1 MATQSKIDFSRFNAE
16 ARYVIVNAEA
26 QAQSVGSNIVCPE
39 HILLALVSKRNLTS
53 ARMLSAW
60 GIDLENAKE
69 VVQEIFFPARAGRH
83 CAIRV
88 SESAKDVLEQSISQA
103 DALGS
108 PEISSEHLLLA
119 LLATTTHDVAA
130 LLQNYGVTQIGLLG
144 TMADVGKTIRTPQ
157 VERQV
162 AINPNPIKSG
172 NYSGSDW
179 DIYDFDEEE
188 DFGDVPSGTAPLPTS
203 KTDIFDPA
211 PLETRQEPYHP
222 VHSKHRAHVSQAAV
236 EVLEKAEEST
246 EIEFGFD
253 MAEDAMSYSQDQF
266 NEEDWSLS
274 DPNPVAF
281 EEILFSSS
289 PTEDLREMPKRIK
302 QRKRKL
308 ASQTI
313 MVALSLVIGM
323 VFGASLLMGFI
334 PLPVKDDVRATT
346 QYLPQTQNN
355 LASSAVSASTKG
367 ISSATQL
374 TRSTSFNFGPINYK
388 PENATGI
395 ISAVAQSLP
404 GPGGE
409 ATVTFD
415 LAIDSGVGING
426 PDTGKVIHQI
436 LNDARS
442 WAKEGYTVA
451 EVPSGAQ
458 LHIFILSGNTL
469 AEKCHKNGL
478 NKDGGCVEGRNIYIS
493 AQRWAQGDESF
504 IKRGG
509 TLDEYRIYLIN
520 RQFGLVLGKGDV
532 QCTEAGRISPV
543 MHPQTES
550 ASPCKANGWPYPA
563 N

>member
-1 MATQSKIDFSRFNAE
+1 MATQSKIDFARFNAE

-60 GIDLENAKE
+60 GIDLNNAKE
-69 VVQEIFFPARAGRH
+69 VVQEIFFPARAGKH

-88 SESAKDVLEQSISQA
+88 SEAAKDVLEQSVNQA

-108 PEISSEHLLLA
+108 SEVSSEHLLLA

-162 AINPNPIKSG
+162 AVNPNPMKTG

-179 DIYDFDEEE
+179 DIYEFDE
-188 DFGDVPSGTAPLPTS
+188 DYGDSPDGSEAIPAAQV
-203 KTDIFDPA
+203 DIFDPT
-211 PLETRQEPYHP
+211 PLESKQEPYKP
-222 VHSKHRAHVSQAAV
+222 RRSRRELREAQPSVG
-236 EVLEKAEEST
+236 VLEKPDTST
-246 EIEFGFD
+246 EIEFDFD
-253 MAEDAMSYSQDQF
+253 MDEEAMVASQEDFLED
-266 NEEDWSLS
+266 DWSLS
-274 DPNPVAF
+274 SPNPVAF
-281 EEILFSSS
+281 EEILFSSI
-289 PTEDLREMPKRIK
+289 PQEDLRNAPQKIRR
-302 QRKRKL
+302 RKRKF

-313 MVALSLVIGM
+313 IAAVCLVLG
-323 VFGASLLMGFI
+323 VVVGASLLMGFI
-334 PLPVKDDVRATT
+334 PLPVGDNVRATT
-346 QYLPQTQNN
+346 QYLPQSQNN
-355 LASSAVSASTKG
+355 LATSAASTTGKNLSTVNG
-367 ISSATQL
+367 L
-374 TRSTSFNFGPINYK
+374 THSDQFDFGHIDYK
-388 PENATGI
+388 PENATGV

-409 ATVTFD
+409 AAVTFD
-415 LAIDSGVGING
+415 LALDNGLGIDGAA
-426 PDTGKVIHQI
+426 TGKVIHQI
-436 LNDARS
+436 LNDSRS

-458 LHIFILSGNTL
+458 LHIFILPNNMV
-469 AEKCHKNGL
+469 ADKCHRDGL
-478 NKDGGCVEGRNIYIS
+478 NQDGGCVEGRNIYLS

-509 TLDEYRIYLIN
+509 TIEEYRIYLLN
-520 RQFGLVLGKGDV
+520 RQVGMVLGKGV
-532 QCTEAGRISPV
+532 SECTEAGRIAPV
-543 MHPQTES
+543 MQPQTES
-550 ASPCKANGWPYPA
+550 LSPCKANGWPYPA